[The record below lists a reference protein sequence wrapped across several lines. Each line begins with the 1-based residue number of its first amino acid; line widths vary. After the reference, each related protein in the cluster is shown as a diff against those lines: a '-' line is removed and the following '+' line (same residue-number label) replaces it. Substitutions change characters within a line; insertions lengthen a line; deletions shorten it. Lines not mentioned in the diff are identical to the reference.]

1 MAAPAPSEFQD
12 ALPAGTRLGEF
23 EVHKVVGVGGF
34 GIVYRAYDHALQ
46 RIVALKEYLPGALAG
61 RGEGHLVSIRSTAHA
76 ETFGVG
82 LRSFVNEARL
92 LAQFDHPALLK
103 VYRFWEGNGTAYM
116 VMPFYEGV
124 TLHGT
129 RRGMPRPPPEAWM
142 RAMLEPVLGALDV
155 MHREQVF
162 HRDVAPDNI
171 ILRPEAGPVLLDFGA
186 ARRVIGDRTQM
197 LTAILKP
204 NYAPIEQYS
213 ESSQLR
219 QGPWTDLYALGA
231 VVYYCATGK
240 PPMPAATRAL
250 HDELVPLP
258 DLARRG
264 EVPWSEAFAQ
274 VWQSTLAVRPTL
286 RPQSVAALRELLAA
300 APVAPPPAPSA
311 QDQLPTVAI
320 PGGLA
325 VSRPSGFTDAAA
337 GAAAARALQATQAA
351 SILSP
356 QAFPATVQGVGTLA
370 AQAGGVA
377 QTVPPT
383 GVAPSVQAQPAATQM
398 PQPTMPTTV
407 PVRRVKYRRLR
418 GRAAGGPAGA
428 GEPASAG
435 VSRGWAWVLLVAAPV
450 AFAGVLW
457 WSTMARPGAGPGGA
471 VPGAA
476 AGAVVPATLTPAP
489 TGVAPVAAPPA
500 AAASEPQPVEGRM
513 AAEPGA
519 AALSPATAAAPPDAA
534 SGAGLPSLQASAS
547 EPVAAMDAP
556 LVVVPDAALAAATAG
571 AAATAAASQAVAV
584 RRPPVRPRP
593 VNDGALL
600 PSPNPPAPQAVPV
613 QAVVTEPPAAVLP
626 KPQSPRATCGSR
638 VFVALYRCMERQCS
652 RRELASHPECV
663 EWRRFEENRGRR

>member
-61 RGEGHLVSIRSTAHA
+61 RGEGYLVSIRSTAHA

-82 LRSFVNEARL
+82 MRSFVNEARL

-129 RRGMPRPPPEAWM
+129 RRGMARPPPEAWM
-142 RAMLEPVLGALDV
+142 RAMLDPVLGALDV

-204 NYAPIEQYS
+204 NYAPIEQYA

-258 DLARRG
+258 DLVRRG

-274 VWQSTLAVRPTL
+274 IWQSTLAVRPTL

-300 APVAPPPAPSA
+300 APVAPPPASSA

-325 VSRPSGFTDAAA
+325 VSRPSGFSDAAA

-356 QAFPATVQGVGTLA
+356 QAFPATVQAVGTLA
-370 AQAGGVA
+370 AQAGGGA

-383 GVAPSVQAQPAATQM
+383 GVAPSAPAQPAVTQM

-407 PVRRVKYRRLR
+407 PVRRGKYRRLR
-418 GRAAGGPAGA
+418 GRGAAGPAGA
-428 GEPASAG
+428 GDETASSG
-435 VSRGWAWVLLVAAPV
+435 ISRGWAWVLLVAAPV

-457 WSTMARPGAGPGGA
+457 WSTVARPGAAPGGA
-471 VPGAA
+471 VPGGAAGTAAPAA
-476 AGAVVPATLTPAP
+476 AAQGTGAAL
-489 TGVAPVAAPPA
+489 VAAPPA
-500 AAASEPQPVEGRM
+500 GAASDPQLEDGRP

-519 AALSPATAAAPPDAA
+519 AVLAPATAAAPPDAA

-547 EPVAAMDAP
+547 EPVAALDAP
-556 LVVVPDAALAAATAG
+556 LVVVPDAALGAAPAG
-571 AAATAAASQAVAV
+571 AAAPAAASQAAAV
-584 RRPPVRPRP
+584 RRPLVRPRP

-600 PSPNPPAPQAVPV
+600 PNPPAPQAVPV
-613 QAVVTEPPAAVLP
+613 QAMVTEPPAAVPP